1 MVQPGQ
7 LLTLR
12 RRSGLQA
19 RGRLRQL
26 LQGRPRASGICMG
39 CLISV
44 GLEKCG
50 YPCQMRDMVGSLL
63 SM

>member
-12 RRSGLQA
+12 RLSGLQA

-26 LQGRPRASGICMG
+26 LRARPRARGICMG
-39 CLISV
+39 F
-44 GLEKCG
+44 
-50 YPCQMRDMVGSLL
+50 
-63 SM
+63 